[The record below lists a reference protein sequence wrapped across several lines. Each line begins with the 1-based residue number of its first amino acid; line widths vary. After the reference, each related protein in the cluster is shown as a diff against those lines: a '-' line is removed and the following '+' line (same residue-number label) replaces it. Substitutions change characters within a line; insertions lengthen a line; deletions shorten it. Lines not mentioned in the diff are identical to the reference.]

1 MNPSWQFRNLLF
13 SSVTAFAV
21 MKPSPALAGPY
32 NFSDVLVGDRA
43 MGMGGAFAGVA
54 DDASALY
61 YNPAGLGYA
70 TSSSL
75 SAAVNAFQYT
85 RREYEKLFA
94 GKDSFVE
101 ESQDLIPS
109 FTGGVIDLN
118 RVSEGLR
125 GAFNLQNQTQQSGN
139 QNDFIRRPDL
149 NVEFLHRAQ
158 KNQLSELVYCAGAG
172 KRISP
177 TTALGFSVGGRQLS
191 FDQIQYQDVVEK
203 TPLVSVKLTDAVA
216 ANKTLYSSRSLK
228 ERGSASALAIEAGA
242 GVMWLPNSWLS
253 VGLSGHTEY
262 IVNQERI
269 AEKDDLLV
277 FHYSDLSLPAAG
289 DFEALPNATP
299 ENVQKSIDTF
309 TNKTLSRTT
318 SNKQSGA
325 IKYVNKP
332 ASSNIKGETGFG
344 RSRFRLGIAAF
355 PSPQL
360 LFSFDV
366 AGYHSRIEWIG
377 DSQSTTQYVLN
388 LHQGAE
394 YFFSPRYFIRQGI
407 FTNFDARP
415 DQLSLGTYFERTDFL
430 GASVF
435 FGLQTFESQ
444 FSLGA
449 IYQYGMGDAFKIRGI
464 GTPVS
469 ENKILL
475 AFTAAHGL

>member
-1 MNPSWQFRNLLF
+1 MNQLQFRNFHYSLF
-13 SSVTAFAV
+13 ATLAAL
-21 MKPSPALAGPY
+21 MPAPLSAGPY

-43 MGMGGAFAGVA
+43 MGMGGAFTGVA

-85 RREYEKLFA
+85 RKEYEKLFA

-125 GAFNLQNQTQQSGN
+125 GAFNLQNQTQQSSN

-177 TTALGFSVGGRQLS
+177 SMALGFSVGGRQLS

-228 ERGSASALAIEAGA
+228 ERGSASALAVEAGA
-242 GVMWLPNSWLS
+242 GVMWSPNSWLS

-269 AEKDDLLV
+269 AERDDLLV
-277 FHYSDLSLPAAG
+277 FHYSDLSLPSAS

-299 ENVQKSIDTF
+299 ETVQKSIETF
-309 TNKTLSRTT
+309 TNKTLTRTT
-318 SNKQSGA
+318 SDKQSAA
-325 IKYVNKP
+325 IKYVNRP
-332 ASSNIKGETGFG
+332 ANSKLSGETGFG

-360 LFSFDV
+360 LFSFDI

-388 LHQGAE
+388 LHQGTE
-394 YFFSPRYFIRQGI
+394 YFFSPRYFIRQGL

-415 DQLSLGTYFERTDFL
+415 EQLSLKAYIERTDFI

-449 IYQYGMGDAFKIRGI
+449 IYQYGMGDAFKIRAI
-464 GTPVS
+464 ATPVS

>member
-1 MNPSWQFRNLLF
+1 MNPLQLRNFLF
-13 SSVTAFAV
+13 SIAAALIVLES
-21 MKPSPALAGPY
+21 SPASAGPY

-70 TSSSL
+70 TSPSL

-118 RVSEGLR
+118 RLSEGLR

-177 TTALGFSVGGRQLS
+177 TTAVGVSFGGRQLS
-191 FDQIQYQDVVEK
+191 FDQIQYQDVIEK
-203 TPLVSVKLTDAVA
+203 TTLVNVKLSDAVA
-216 ANKTLYSSRSLK
+216 ANKTLFSSRSLK
-228 ERGSASALAIEAGA
+228 ERGSANALAIEAGA
-242 GVMWLPNSWLS
+242 GVMWSPNSWLS

-262 IVNQERI
+262 LVKQEKFL
-269 AEKDDLLV
+269 EKDDLLV
-277 FHYSDLSLPAAG
+277 FHYNDLSLPAAG
-289 DFEALPNATP
+289 DFEALPDAP
-299 ENVQKSIDTF
+299 AENVQKSIDTF

-318 SNKQSGA
+318 SNRQSGA
-325 IKYVNKP
+325 INFVNKP
-332 ASSNIKGETGFG
+332 ANSKISGETGFG
-344 RSRFRLGIAAF
+344 RSRFRAGIAAF

-360 LFSFDV
+360 LFSLDI

-388 LHQGAE
+388 VHQGTE
-394 YFFSPRYFIRQGI
+394 YFFSPRYFVRQGL

-415 DQLSLGTYFERTDFL
+415 DQLSLSTYIERTDFV

-449 IYQYGMGDAFKIRGI
+449 IYQHGVGDAFKIRAI
-464 GTPVS
+464 ATPVQ
-469 ENKILL
+469 ENKLLL